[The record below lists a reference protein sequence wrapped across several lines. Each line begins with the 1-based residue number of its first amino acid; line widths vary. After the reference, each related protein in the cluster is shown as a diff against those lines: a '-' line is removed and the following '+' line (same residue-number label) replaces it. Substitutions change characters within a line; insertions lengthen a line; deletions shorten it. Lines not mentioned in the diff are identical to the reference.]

1 MLDAATYQAMLTVLT
16 DSIPAAV
23 ASVNADGQITYY
35 HSGRGQ
41 ATVPEYQGKSAEKV
55 LRGVFGSS
63 IQPVLDAL
71 QACLLSGGETRI
83 RRFRHETTR
92 GLTEFF
98 DWRFI
103 SVPDWSGAIIYIQ
116 NVTESVYL
124 EQEFSS
130 ISQQNDATNRELHS
144 AISALDFRLMEL
156 DQAHKKLGALY
167 RITSVV
173 QRTVNEQEVLQEIID
188 GITGDLG
195 YSNAAVLLLDEPS
208 LELVIKANH
217 GYTFNMRIP
226 YGKGITWQAVTSRNV
241 VHVPDVRKDP
251 RYIAA
256 TVDGVSEIAI
266 PLIYADNVIGVLDVE
281 TTEER
286 PLLDYDR
293 DLLCSLAGQVALTI
307 AHAKHVSSVQVQA
320 ITDGLTGLYNYR
332 FFLSALDREF
342 KRAIRYNRP
351 LTLLMMDIDFFK
363 RYNDTHGHNLGN
375 DVLRDIA
382 DIMKRMCRDV
392 DYAIR
397 YGGEEFAV
405 LFPETGL
412 AEAHA
417 VAERIRSVVADYPFH
432 GRQTQPGGMVTVSIG
447 LAAYPNDA
455 SSGKELLEHAD
466 TALYLAK
473 RTTKNCVIQYPS
485 PPSKSNY

>member
-1 MLDAATYQAMLTVLT
+1 MPDAATYQAMLTALT
-16 DSIPAAV
+16 DDIPAAV
-23 ASVNADGQITYY
+23 ASVNADGQIIYY
-35 HSGRGQ
+35 HSAGGPAKSLACRGK
-41 ATVPEYQGKSAEKV
+41 PAEKV
-55 LRGVFGSS
+55 LRRIFGPS
-63 IQPVLDAL
+63 IQPVIDAL
-71 QACLLSGGETRI
+71 AACRFSGEEIRV
-83 RRFRHETTR
+83 RRFRHETVR

-103 SVPDWSGAIIYIQ
+103 AAPDWSGVILYVQ

-130 ISQQNDATNRELHS
+130 ISQRNEATNRDLYS
-144 AISALDFRLMEL
+144 AMSALDFRLMEL
-156 DQAHKKLGALY
+156 DQAHRKLGALY

-188 GITGDLG
+188 GITSDLG

-226 YGKGITWQAVTSRNV
+226 YGKGITWQAVISRKV
-241 VHVPDVRKDP
+241 VYVPDVRKDP

-286 PLLDYDR
+286 PLSDYDR
-293 DLLCSLAGQVALTI
+293 DLLCSLAGQAALTI
-307 AHAKHVSSVQVQA
+307 AHAKHVSAVQVQA

-332 FFLSALDREF
+332 YFLSALDREF

-351 LTLLMMDIDFFK
+351 LSLLMMDIDFFK
-363 RYNDTHGHNLGN
+363 RYNDTHGHSLGN
-375 DVLRDIA
+375 DVLREIA

-397 YGGEEFAV
+397 YGGEEFTI
-405 LFPETGL
+405 LFPETGVI
-412 AEAHA
+412 EANA
-417 VAERIRSVVADYPFH
+417 VAERIRAVIADYPFH
-432 GRQTQPGGMVTVSIG
+432 GRQTQPGGMITVSIG
-447 LAAYPNDA
+447 IAAYPNDA
-455 SSGKELLEHAD
+455 TSGKELLEHAD

-473 RTTKNCVIQYPS
+473 RTTKNCVMQYPAAPFS
-485 PPSKSNY
+485 DR